1 MQRLWFRTNKNI
13 QTKPANNDSNILDDQ
28 GKDDKEIDSP
38 EKMVQLIHKLLPN
51 QEISTYESC
60 FTFEKRVDKMINL
73 GLEDEQREQLNCF

>member
-1 MQRLWFRTNKNI
+1 
-13 QTKPANNDSNILDDQ
+13 
-28 GKDDKEIDSP
+28 
-38 EKMVQLIHKLLPN
+38 MVQLIHKLLPN